1 MSELA
6 SESSILTAVLE
17 RAATPPVTRSTLCVR
32 TGGMATTVQ
41 DLGRTGFAHLGV
53 SPSGPAD
60 VHGFT
65 LANRLVGNPEGAAA
79 LEVTL
84 GGLEFALSTDRYVA
98 VTGAPVPVTLD
109 GVLAVEPTRLYVRAG
124 SVVRLGRPA
133 GGLRTYLA
141 VAGGLAVPGVLGSAS
156 RDTLSGLGPA
166 PVRDGAVLDLGEP
179 GVAPDLPIELAF
191 SRVPYGSAVVGIR
204 WGPRDALFD
213 AADRAL
219 LLRTDWQVT
228 DRLDRVG
235 VRLCG
240 RPLGIGAVHLPSE
253 GMVRGAIQIPPSG
266 EPIVFLAD
274 HPATGGYPVIAVVTE
289 SDLGLVAQATPGTRI
304 RFIPVGRRERYR

>member
-1 MSELA
+1 M
-6 SESSILTAVLE
+6 TAVLE
-17 RAATPPVTRSTLCVR
+17 RTPPVTRTALTVR
-32 TGGMATTVQ
+32 TAGLATTVQ
-41 DLGRTGFAHLGV
+41 DLGRPGFAHLGV

-60 VHGFT
+60 VRSFT

-84 GGLEFALSTDRYVA
+84 GGLEFALSADRYVA
-98 VTGAPVPVTLD
+98 VTGAPVPVTVD
-109 GVLAVEPTRLYVRAG
+109 GVLAVEPTRLYARAG

-133 GGLRTYLA
+133 EGMRTYVA
-141 VAGGLAVPGVLGSAS
+141 VSGGLAVPGVLGSAS

-166 PVRDGAVLDLGEP
+166 PVRDGTVLDLGEP
-179 GVAPDLPIELAF
+179 SAVPDLPLELAF
-191 SRVPYGSAVVGIR
+191 SRVPFGTAVVGIR
-204 WGPRDALFD
+204 WGPRDALFA
-213 AADRAL
+213 AADRTL

-240 RPLGIGAVHLPSE
+240 RPLGIGSVPLPSE

-289 SDLGLVAQATPGTRI
+289 PDLDLVAQATPGTRI
-304 RFIPVGRRERYR
+304 RFTSARRRERFR

>member
-1 MSELA
+1 V
-6 SESSILTAVLE
+6 TAVLE
-17 RAATPPVTRSTLCVR
+17 RTPPVTRTALTVR
-32 TGGMATTVQ
+32 TAGIATTVQ

-60 VHGFT
+60 ARSFT

-79 LEVTL
+79 LEITL
-84 GGLEFALSTDRYVA
+84 GGLEFALSADRYVA
-98 VTGAPVPVTLD
+98 VTGAPVPVAVD
-109 GVLAVEPTRLYVRAG
+109 GVPAADPTRFYVRAG
-124 SVVRLGRPA
+124 SVVRLGHPA

-141 VAGGLAVPGVLGSAS
+141 VAGGMAVPGVLGSAS
-156 RDTLSGLGPA
+156 RDTLGGIGPA

-179 GVAPDLPIELAF
+179 GVVPDLPLELAF
-191 SRVPYGSAVVGIR
+191 SRVPYGTAVVGIR

-213 AADRAL
+213 AADRSL

-235 VRLCG
+235 VRLRG
-240 RPLGIGAVHLPSE
+240 QQLGIGAVQLPSE

-289 SDLGLVAQATPGTRI
+289 PDLGLVAQATPGTRI
-304 RFIPVGRRERYR
+304 RFIPTNGRERFR